1 MKRAFWWLLLWSGVA
16 GAQQVAPNTA
26 LPPQEVVLQAIEAT
40 PEVRAAEAV
49 LARAEAEERMHR
61 VGSHETQFTVIPQQ
75 RRVDG
80 GGRYREWE
88 ADLSRGVR
96 WPGKARL
103 DREIGAAGTEAAQL
117 MLEDSH
123 HAGARRLLALWSNWQ
138 RASVAL
144 ELQHRQ
150 VALWQRDH
158 AAVARRVQLGDAA
171 QRDLVAVEAALA
183 QARATALQAGAE
195 QSNARLMLT
204 SAFPGMPLPE
214 VVHLPSTPPVLSGN
228 DEAWVKLILARS
240 HEIGA
245 AEALA
250 RKQDATARRA
260 RAERMP
266 DPVVGVRVLNEQG
279 GRERALGLTLSI
291 PLGTRYRSAQ
301 AAAAGADA
309 MGAAAE
315 LTMVRRD
322 VDQDARRVVA
332 MARAMHDIWQQQ
344 SEASKAA
351 AASAAKSER
360 AYALGESG
368 LAEVLAAQRLARETA
383 LAERRANVD
392 AIEAVTRVEVDAHE
406 RWHRH
411 EDGEGDA
418 PMAIQ
423 LPSLGQ

>member
-1 MKRAFWWLLLWSGVA
+1 MRRALWSFVLWSSLA
-16 GAQQVAPNTA
+16 GAQQVVPDTS
-26 LPPQEVVLQAIEAT
+26 LPPKEVVLQAIEAT

-49 LARAEAEERMHR
+49 LARAEAEERMR
-61 VGSHETQFTVIPQQ
+61 RAGSHEAQFTVIPQQ

-80 GGRYREWE
+80 GERYHEWE

-117 MLEDSH
+117 MLEDAH
-123 HAGARRLLALWSNWQ
+123 HAGARRLLALWADWQ
-138 RASVAL
+138 RAGVAL
-144 ELQHRQ
+144 QLQRRQ
-150 VALWQRDH
+150 VALWERHH
-158 AAVARRVQLGDAA
+158 AAVARRVQLGDVA
-171 QRDLVAVEAALA
+171 QRDLVAIDAALA
-183 QARATALQAGAE
+183 QARATALQAAAE
-195 QSNARLMLT
+195 QGNARLALS
-204 SAFPGMPLPE
+204 SAFPGIPLPQK
-214 VVHLPSTPPVLSGN
+214 VRLPSTPPVLSGS

-250 RKQDATARRA
+250 RRQDATARRA

-266 DPVVGVRVLNEQG
+266 DPVIGVRVLNERG
-279 GRERALGLTLSI
+279 GRERAFGLTLSI
-291 PLGTRYRSAQ
+291 ALGTSYRSAA

-309 MGAAAE
+309 MGAAVE

-322 VDQDARRVVA
+322 VDQGARRVVA
-332 MARAMHDIWQQQ
+332 MARAMHDIWKQQ

-351 AASAAKSER
+351 EASAAKSER

-368 LAEVLAAQRLARETA
+368 LAEVLAAQRQAREAA

-392 AIEAVTRVEVDAHE
+392 ATEAVTRVQVDAHE
-406 RWHRH
+406 LWHRH
-411 EDGEGDA
+411 DAGDA
-418 PMAIQ
+418 DEPSGTR
-423 LPSLGQ
+423 LPGLGQ